1 MIETVKKIL
10 GIGKKTTGIKLIVS
24 CERLEKRVA
33 LLENNRL
40 EEYTTER
47 ESDRNI
53 VGAIYKGKV
62 RNIEQGIKAMFVDIG
77 FEKNAFLQF
86 WDAIPA
92 ALDSG
97 VEAVTRDGAKKKGQ
111 KITHKDVPKI
121 YPAGSD
127 ILVQVKKGPIGSKGP
142 RITTDI
148 SLAGR
153 YLVLMPFND
162 QFGISRKIDDPKER
176 ERLRKVLQSLEVP
189 DSMGVIIRTVGQG
202 QRTRYF
208 IRDLS
213 ILLQQWEDIQ
223 RGLEELPAPMCLFQ
237 EPDLIERTV
246 RDFLTDEVDAVIID
260 DTKAY
265 ERVQELVGHIS
276 SRARKRIQ
284 QYTGSQ
290 PVFDCFGVQAQIDAA
305 FHRQVWLPCGGY
317 IVIDE
322 TEALIAVDVNTGRNK
337 GAKDIERTIL
347 QTNLEAADEICRQMR
362 LRNVGGI
369 IIADF
374 IDMSSR
380 KDQQAVYQRV
390 KEHLKRDKARTH
402 VLPISQLG
410 LMEMTRQRAAESLAS
425 TQFVPC
431 PHCNGRGVVK
441 SPMTMSVELQ
451 RALHSVMRKHQDT
464 VHEVKVIVH
473 PDLLNRLRSED
484 EEHLVDIERRYS
496 GRLSFRSDPTYHQEK
511 FVIMNALSGEELKP

>member
-10 GIGKKTTGIKLIVS
+10 GIGKRNTGIKLIVS

-127 ILVQVKKGPIGSKGP
+127 ILVQVKKGPIGNKGP

-176 ERLRKVLQSLEVP
+176 ERLRKVLRDLEVP
-189 DSMGVIIRTVGQG
+189 EGMGVIIRTVGQG

-213 ILLQQWEDIQ
+213 ILLQQWDEIQ
-223 RGLEELPAPMCLFQ
+223 RGLEELPAPTCLFQ

-246 RDFLTDEVDAVIID
+246 RDFLTDEVDAVIVD
-260 DTKAY
+260 EAKAY
-265 ERVQELVGHIS
+265 ERVQDLVGQIS

-284 QYTGSQ
+284 HYTGSQ

-374 IDMSSR
+374 IDMNSR

-390 KEHLKRDKARTH
+390 RERLKRDKARTH

-425 TQFVPC
+425 TQFVHC

-451 RALHSVMRKHQDT
+451 RALHTVMRKHQET

-511 FVIMNALSGEELKP
+511 FVIINAISGEELRP

>member
-92 ALDSG
+92 SLDSG

-127 ILVQVKKGPIGSKGP
+127 ILVQVKKGPIGNKGP

-176 ERLRKVLQSLEVP
+176 ERLRQVLRTLEVP
-189 DSMGVIIRTVGQG
+189 EAMGVIIRTVGQG

-213 ILLQQWEDIQ
+213 ILLQQWDDIQ
-223 RGLEELPAPMCLFQ
+223 RGLE
-237 EPDLIERTV
+237 
-246 RDFLTDEVDAVIID
+246 
-260 DTKAY
+260 
-265 ERVQELVGHIS
+265 
-276 SRARKRIQ
+276 
-284 QYTGSQ
+284 
-290 PVFDCFGVQAQIDAA
+290 
-305 FHRQVWLPCGGY
+305 
-317 IVIDE
+317 
-322 TEALIAVDVNTGRNK
+322 
-337 GAKDIERTIL
+337 
-347 QTNLEAADEICRQMR
+347 
-362 LRNVGGI
+362 
-369 IIADF
+369 
-374 IDMSSR
+374 
-380 KDQQAVYQRV
+380 
-390 KEHLKRDKARTH
+390 
-402 VLPISQLG
+402 
-410 LMEMTRQRAAESLAS
+410 
-425 TQFVPC
+425 
-431 PHCNGRGVVK
+431 
-441 SPMTMSVELQ
+441 
-451 RALHSVMRKHQDT
+451 
-464 VHEVKVIVH
+464 
-473 PDLLNRLRSED
+473 
-484 EEHLVDIERRYS
+484 
-496 GRLSFRSDPTYHQEK
+496 
-511 FVIMNALSGEELKP
+511 